1 MTEAHGHSHSA
12 AGQLH
17 FPPAEWDQLQADDR
31 HAAVL
36 VLGLMTTIFS
46 IGLVLYTVVLIT
58 VL

>member
-1 MTEAHGHSHSA
+1 MTEALGHPHDA
-12 AGQLH
+12 NALP
-17 FPPAEWDQLQADDR
+17 FPPAEWQQLQADDR

-46 IGLVLYTVVLIT
+46 IGLILYIIVLIS